1 MPCQMKILRVN
12 NDKNNTHATCK
23 KNEYIDYQQLA
34 IFVHM

>member
-12 NDKNNTHATCK
+12 DDKNNTYAK
-23 KNEYIDYQQLA
+23 KNENIDYQQLA